1 MRILFKTIKRTP
13 LTVLL
18 FLLTA
23 FSAAAQFPV
32 RTVYHYP
39 AVQPPAEIRY
49 MDGRVDHYAIERIAK
64 DVMRV
69 ELGND
74 QSTRIPLTFV
84 ESIRFQDG
92 CTLYFDQ
99 GELQFDRLVQPA
111 WLKNEAG
118 DAVLEGV
125 LKLSGPQAESLMGPD
140 LYRQF
145 RKHSGLTLAGSITMA
160 TGVLMLVPYMG
171 QLAVRKLRPSAR
183 SKPCVRSARGL
194 PSPAAPQSWPA
205 WSSTSSATR
214 AATGSSPPITRAS
227 AWPTRSD
234 PGPFH
239 GLSREDYSLEGL
251 NIMH

>member
-1 MRILFKTIKRTP
+1 MRIALKAIKRTP

-23 FSAAAQFPV
+23 FSAAAQFPT
-32 RTVYHYP
+32 RTVFHYP
-39 AVQPPAEIRY
+39 TVQPPAEIRF
-49 MDGRVDHYAIERIAK
+49 MDGRVDHYAIKRIAK

-69 ELGND
+69 DLGGD
-74 QSTRIPLTFV
+74 QSTRIPLTVV

-92 CTLYFDQ
+92 CTLYFDG

-145 RKHSGLTLAGSITMA
+145 RKQSGLTLAGSITMA

-171 QLAVRKLRPSAR
+171 QTVSFIAGGEK
-183 SKPCVRSARGL
+183 
-194 PSPAAPQSWPA
+194 AAPIGAFKAMRPLGKGVTIA
-205 WSSTSSATR
+205 GGSALLAGLVIYIIGNR
-214 AATGSSPPITRAS
+214 GGNRVVATYN
-227 AWPTRSD
+227 D
-234 PGPFH
+234 
-239 GLSREDYSLEGL
+239 GLGL
-251 NIMH
+251 AYTF

>member
-23 FSAAAQFPV
+23 FSAAAQFPT
-32 RTVYHYP
+32 RTVFHYP
-39 AVQPPAEIRY
+39 TVQPPAEIRF
-49 MDGRVDHYAIERIAK
+49 MDGRVDHYAIKRIAK

-69 ELGND
+69 DLGGD
-74 QSTRIPLTFV
+74 QSTRIPLTVV

-92 CTLYFDQ
+92 CTLYFDG

-171 QLAVRKLRPSAR
+171 QTVSFIAGGEKARRVQSHASAR
-183 SKPCVRSARGL
+183 QGGYHRR
-194 PSPAAPQSWPA
+194 
-205 WSSTSSATR
+205 R
-214 AATGSSPPITRAS
+214 HRN
-227 AWPTRSD
+227 
-234 PGPFH
+234 PGRPGH
-239 GLSREDYSLEGL
+239 LHHRQPGRQPGRRHL
-251 NIMH
+251 

>member
-1 MRILFKTIKRTP
+1 MPISFDIIRRAQLA
-13 LTVLL
+13 VLL
-18 FLLTA
+18 LLMTA

-39 AVQPPAEIRY
+39 TVQPPAEIRY
-49 MDGRVDHYAIERIAK
+49 MDGRVDHYAIKRIAK

-69 ELGND
+69 EVGND

-111 WLKNEAG
+111 WLKN
-118 DAVLEGV
+118 
-125 LKLSGPQAESLMGPD
+125 D

-171 QLAVRKLRPSAR
+171 QAVSFIAGGEK
-183 SKPCVRSARGL
+183 
-194 PSPAAPQSWPA
+194 AAPIGAFKAMRPLGKGVTIAGGTAILAGLVIYIIGNQGGNRVV
-205 WSSTSSATR
+205 AT
-214 AATGSSPPITRAS
+214 
-227 AWPTRSD
+227 
-234 PGPFH
+234 
-239 GLSREDYSLEGL
+239 YNEGL
-251 NIMH
+251 GLAYTF

>member
-1 MRILFKTIKRTP
+1 MRIALKVIKRTP

-32 RTVYHYP
+32 RTAFQYP
-39 AVQPPAEIRY
+39 TVQPPAEIRF
-49 MDGRVDHYAIERIAK
+49 MDGRVDHYAIKRIAK

-69 ELGND
+69 DIGGD
-74 QSTRIPLTFV
+74 QSTRIPLNVV

-92 CTLYFDQ
+92 CTLYFDG
-99 GELQFDRLVQPA
+99 GELQFDRLVRPA

-145 RKHSGLTLAGSITMA
+145 RKQSGLTLAGSITMA

-171 QLAVRKLRPSAR
+171 QTVSFIAGGEK
-183 SKPCVRSARGL
+183 
-194 PSPAAPQSWPA
+194 AAPIGAFKAMRPLGKGVTIA
-205 WSSTSSATR
+205 GGSALLAGLVIYIIGNR
-214 AATGSSPPITRAS
+214 GGNRVVATYN
-227 AWPTRSD
+227 D
-234 PGPFH
+234 
-239 GLSREDYSLEGL
+239 GLGLAYSF
-251 NIMH
+251 

>member
-1 MRILFKTIKRTP
+1 MRISFKTIQRAQMA
-13 LTVLL
+13 VLL

-23 FSAAAQFPV
+23 FSATAQFPV

-39 AVQPPAEIRY
+39 TVQPPAEIRY

-92 CTLYFDQ
+92 CTLYFDG
-99 GELQFDRLVQPA
+99 GEFQFDRLVQPA
-111 WLKNEAG
+111 WIKNEAG

-140 LYRQF
+140 LYGEY
-145 RKHSGLTLAGSITMA
+145 RKNARLTLAGSITMA
-160 TGVLMLVPYMG
+160 TGVLMLVSSP
-171 QLAVRKLRPSAR
+171 AVRKLRPSAR

>member
-23 FSAAAQFPV
+23 FSAAAQFPT
-32 RTVYHYP
+32 RTVFHYP
-39 AVQPPAEIRY
+39 TVQPPAEIRF

-69 ELGND
+69 DLGGD
-74 QSTRIPLTFV
+74 QSTRIPLTVV

-92 CTLYFDQ
+92 CTLYFDG

-125 LKLSGPQAESLMGPD
+125 LKLTGPQAESLMGPD
-140 LYRQF
+140 LYQQF
-145 RKHSGLTLAGSITMA
+145 RKKSGLTLAGAITMA
-160 TGVLMLVPYMG
+160 AGTLLLMPYVGKTVTYIVTG
-171 QLAVRKLRPSAR
+171 Q
-183 SKPCVRSARGL
+183 
-194 PSPAAPQSWPA
+194 SPAPINSFKDMGSLGKGLTIGGGTALLAGVVIYILGNSGCNRVV
-205 WSSTSSATR
+205 ATYN
-214 AATGSSPPITRAS
+214 
-227 AWPTRSD
+227 D
-234 PGPFH
+234 
-239 GLSREDYSLEGL
+239 GLGL
-251 NIMH
+251 AYTF

>member
-23 FSAAAQFPV
+23 FSAAAQFPT
-32 RTVYHYP
+32 RTVFHYP
-39 AVQPPAEIRY
+39 TVQPPAEIRF
-49 MDGRVDHYAIERIAK
+49 MDGRVDHYAIKRIAK

-69 ELGND
+69 DLGGD
-74 QSTRIPLTFV
+74 QSTRIPLTVV

-92 CTLYFDQ
+92 CTLYFD
-99 GELQFDRLVQPA
+99 GGKLQFDRLVQPA

-171 QLAVRKLRPSAR
+171 QQTVSFIAGGEK
-183 SKPCVRSARGL
+183 
-194 PSPAAPQSWPA
+194 AAPIGAFKAMRPLGKGVTMA
-205 WSSTSSATR
+205 GGSALLAGLVIYIIGNR
-214 AATGSSPPITRAS
+214 GGNRVVATYN
-227 AWPTRSD
+227 D
-234 PGPFH
+234 
-239 GLSREDYSLEGL
+239 GLGLAYSF
-251 NIMH
+251 

>member
-1 MRILFKTIKRTP
+1 MRIALKVMKRTP

-18 FLLTA
+18 LLMTA

-32 RTVYHYP
+32 RTAFQYP
-39 AVQPPAEIRY
+39 AVQPPAEIRF
-49 MDGRVDHYAIERIAK
+49 MDGRVDHYAIKRIAK

-69 ELGND
+69 DIGGD
-74 QSTRIPLTFV
+74 QSTRIPLTIV

-92 CTLYFDQ
+92 CTFYFDG

-125 LKLSGPQAESLMGPD
+125 LKLTGPQAESLLGPD

-145 RKHSGLTLAGSITMA
+145 RKQSGLTLAGSITMA

-171 QLAVRKLRPSAR
+171 QTVSFIAGGEK
-183 SKPCVRSARGL
+183 
-194 PSPAAPQSWPA
+194 AAPVGAFKAMRPLGKGVTIA
-205 WSSTSSATR
+205 GGSALLAGLVIYIIGNQGGNR
-214 AATGSSPPITRAS
+214 VVAT
-227 AWPTRSD
+227 
-234 PGPFH
+234 
-239 GLSREDYSLEGL
+239 YNEGL
-251 NIMH
+251 GLAYTF

>member
-1 MRILFKTIKRTP
+1 MRIALKVMKRTP

-18 FLLTA
+18 LLMTA

-32 RTVYHYP
+32 RTAFQYP
-39 AVQPPAEIRY
+39 AVQPPAEIRF
-49 MDGRVDHYAIERIAK
+49 MDGRVDHYAIKRIAK

-69 ELGND
+69 DLGGD
-74 QSTRIPLTFV
+74 QSTRIPLTVV

-92 CTLYFDQ
+92 CTLYFDG

-140 LYRQF
+140 LYGEY
-145 RKHSGLTLAGSITMA
+145 RKNARLTLAGSITMA

-171 QLAVRKLRPSAR
+171 QTVSFIAGGEK
-183 SKPCVRSARGL
+183 
-194 PSPAAPQSWPA
+194 AAPVGAFKAMRPLGKGVTIA
-205 WSSTSSATR
+205 GGSALLAGLVIYIIGNQGGNR
-214 AATGSSPPITRAS
+214 VVAT
-227 AWPTRSD
+227 
-234 PGPFH
+234 
-239 GLSREDYSLEGL
+239 YNEGL
-251 NIMH
+251 GLAYTF

>member
-1 MRILFKTIKRTP
+1 MPISFDIIRRAQLAA
-13 LTVLL
+13 LL
-18 FLLTA
+18 LLMTA

-39 AVQPPAEIRY
+39 TVQPPAEIRY
-49 MDGRVDHYAIERIAK
+49 MDGRVDHYAIKRIAK

-69 ELGND
+69 EVGND

-99 GELQFDRLVQPA
+99 GELQC
-111 WLKNEAG
+111 
-118 DAVLEGV
+118 V

-145 RKHSGLTLAGSITMA
+145 RKQSGLTLAGSITMA

-171 QLAVRKLRPSAR
+171 QTVSFIAGGEK
-183 SKPCVRSARGL
+183 
-194 PSPAAPQSWPA
+194 AAPIGAFKAMRPLGKGVTIA
-205 WSSTSSATR
+205 GGSALLAGLVIYIIGNR
-214 AATGSSPPITRAS
+214 GGNRVVATYN
-227 AWPTRSD
+227 D
-234 PGPFH
+234 
-239 GLSREDYSLEGL
+239 GLGL
-251 NIMH
+251 AYTF

>member
-1 MRILFKTIKRTP
+1 MPISFDIIRRAQLA
-13 LTVLL
+13 VLL
-18 FLLTA
+18 LLMTA

-39 AVQPPAEIRY
+39 TVQPPAEIRY
-49 MDGRVDHYAIERIAK
+49 MDGRVDHYAIKRIAK

-69 ELGND
+69 EVGNDQFGND

-171 QLAVRKLRPSAR
+171 QAVSFIAGGEK
-183 SKPCVRSARGL
+183 
-194 PSPAAPQSWPA
+194 AAPIGAFKAMRPLGKGVTIAGGTAILAGLVIYIIGNQGGNRVV
-205 WSSTSSATR
+205 AT
-214 AATGSSPPITRAS
+214 
-227 AWPTRSD
+227 
-234 PGPFH
+234 
-239 GLSREDYSLEGL
+239 YNEGL
-251 NIMH
+251 GLAYTF